1 MELHIF
7 NIIKKR
13 RPRAVTLLKLLS
25 LLTISAAKLR
35 YSRCVR
41 KQSLLNS
48 RYTRHSLTHIMKNR
62 HFALFC
68 QHPLLTLKF
77 YKMRSGKIFVLER
90 FQGFQTPFRVLLRGR
105 HMQKS
110 SRFCSVAPPGGP
122 YGFSRAKKTAT
133 FCLLILS

>member
-1 MELHIF
+1 
-7 NIIKKR
+7 
-13 RPRAVTLLKLLS
+13 
-25 LLTISAAKLR
+25 
-35 YSRCVR
+35 
-41 KQSLLNS
+41 
-48 RYTRHSLTHIMKNR
+48 MKNR

-110 SRFCSVAPPGGP
+110 SRFCSVAPPG
-122 YGFSRAKKTAT
+122 
-133 FCLLILS
+133 